1 MRQDGILGCSM
12 LLIDGATKSDSSI
25 SGKAV
30 VFPVNQK
37 VRMLPLPYS
46 KQDRLTGVDFI
57 KVGLTTKI
65 IEIALYIYALCLR
78 PTFEKVFTV
87 VKVRRRVRKIGAR
100 CKTVYEINPR
110 GVAGPKSICA
120 LLFHFGNEG
129 IQISKHI
136 PVFSAW
142 EFWP

>member
-1 MRQDGILGCSM
+1 M

-57 KVGLTTKI
+57 KVGLAMQI
-65 IEIALYIYALCLR
+65 IEIELYPFTLYPYAQLLR
-78 PTFEKVFTV
+78 RF
-87 VKVRRRVRKIGAR
+87 
-100 CKTVYEINPR
+100 
-110 GVAGPKSICA
+110 
-120 LLFHFGNEG
+120 LLL
-129 IQISKHI
+129 
-136 PVFSAW
+136 
-142 EFWP
+142 